1 MRQSATARRDGAM
14 RHAPLAVV
22 LALAVPGCAT
32 DRARERPAGSGG
44 FERRERPD
52 SRAEHRL
59 EMEAAWRWLAQR
71 YDGDG
76 DQRITL
82 AEHGRGEAAFA
93 HLDRDGDGAVT
104 AADLVCDAILPPD
117 LGIPLLLPQLV
128 GGPFVD
134 AVPIGQLVA
143 ALHALDQSGD
153 GRVGRGEFQAR
164 YGWGAMAG
172 VDGFGTLLAGMD
184 RDDDELLSLP
194 ELSSWLAARDLDGD
208 GLLAMRERDV
218 AGPPLRTGFI
228 PPEEREPAP
237 DFAAVDLAT
246 GQTVLRSALQRRR
259 PMALIFGS
267 FT

>member
-1 MRQSATARRDGAM
+1 MRQAATARRDGAM
-14 RHAPLAVV
+14 RQAPLVAL

-32 DRARERPAGSGG
+32 DRARETPTGSGAAGSR
-44 FERRERPD
+44 ERRDP
-52 SRAEHRL
+52 RAEHRT
-59 EMEAAWRWLAQR
+59 EMESAWRWLAQR

-76 DQRITL
+76 DRRITL

-104 AADLVCDAILPPD
+104 AVDLACDAILPPD
-117 LGIPLLLPQLV
+117 LGIPLLLPRLI
-128 GGPFVD
+128 GGPLVD
-134 AVPIGQLVA
+134 AAPVGQLA
-143 ALHALDQSGD
+143 AELHALDQGGD
-153 GRVGRGEFQAR
+153 GRVGRDEFQAR
-164 YGWGAMAG
+164 FGPGAPAG

-184 RDDDELLSLP
+184 GDRDRLLSLP
-194 ELSSWLAARDLDGD
+194 ELSNWLAGRDLDGD
-208 GLLAMRERDV
+208 GLLASREREV

-228 PPEEREPAP
+228 PPEEREPAQ

-246 GQTVLRSALQRRR
+246 GQPVLRSALQQRR